1 MAVLVFLVP
10 ASTPRT
16 MAYVALVILRF
27 DHAESMGTDRGAVS
41 PRRCADRVSLCG
53 WGGRVCR
60 LRPSG
65 CAEHDEVSASGGN
78 WIKDLKPGDRVA
90 IRAGAWSDSVYIAK
104 VERLTATQ
112 VVIVGLTSRYR
123 INGGWECGA
132 RGIEASRI
140 DRVTPELEAMLI
152 RLTTKRRV
160 VRLEGMEAPM
170 RKKCIGSGAVIGSR
184 EASRSVRCPCGYS
197 APAVPRQNR
206 RVAGEV
212 IPGWTV
218 RVPSHTEGK

>member
-1 MAVLVFLVP
+1 
-10 ASTPRT
+10 

-140 DRVTPELEAMLI
+140 DRVTPELEASL
-152 RLTTKRRV
+152 
-160 VRLEGMEAPM
+160 M
-170 RKKCIGSGAVIGSR
+170 RKSRIRFLEQIKWDAFTDDALASIASAVKSAAKITP
-184 EASRSVRCPCGYS
+184 ASM
-197 APAVPRQNR
+197 AID
-206 RVAGEV
+206 V
-212 IPGWTV
+212 INKAQ
-218 RVPSHTEGK
+218 S